1 MEAAETLGR
10 RERKKL
16 ATRAALSDAALDLF
30 LKKGYD
36 NVTVAEVADA
46 ADTAV
51 TTLFKHFPGGKETL
65 VFGGGGFED
74 RAAAI
79 AQAIRERAAGRRPL
93 DALQDFMAIRGAF
106 ETDPDRDM
114 KRRLRL
120 IAETPALSAY
130 ATRRWVECE
139 AALAEVLAEGVDGI
153 GAGDVVVR
161 AVARYALEV
170 PSLASQERDPRA
182 ALAAAFDRLRA
193 GWPEF

>member
-1 MEAAETLGR
+1 MTEPETVGR
-10 RERKKL
+10 RERKK
-16 ATRAALSDAALDLF
+16 AQTRAALSDAALGLF

-36 NVTVAEVADA
+36 NVTVAEVAEA

-65 VFGGGGFED
+65 VFGGAED

-79 AQAIRERAAGRRPL
+79 AQAIREREPGTRPL
-93 DALQDFMAIRGAF
+93 DALQAFIAVRGAF
-106 ETDPDRDM
+106 ETDPDRAM

-120 IAETPALSAY
+120 IAATPALAAY

-139 AALAEVLAEGVDGI
+139 GALAQVLAETNG
-153 GAGDVVVR
+153 GDPADVTVR

-170 PSLASQERDPRA
+170 PSLASLEPDPRA
-182 ALAAAFDRLRA
+182 ALDAAFDRLRA

>member
-1 MEAAETLGR
+1 MTETLGR
-10 RERKKL
+10 RERKK
-16 ATRAALSDAALDLF
+16 AQTRAALSDAALDLF
-30 LKKGYD
+30 LKRGYD
-36 NVTVAEVADA
+36 DVTVAEVAEA

-65 VFGGGGFED
+65 VFGGSGED

-79 AQAIRERAAGRRPL
+79 VEAIRTRGDGVRPL
-93 DALQDFMAIRGAF
+93 DALQAFMAERGAF
-106 ETDPDRDM
+106 ETDPDRNM

-130 ATRRWVECE
+130 AMRRWVECE
-139 AALAEVLAEGVDGI
+139 GALAEVLAEDVDGAD
-153 GAGDVVVR
+153 AGDVTVR

-170 PSLASQERDPRA
+170 PSLASMEPDPRA

>member
-1 MEAAETLGR
+1 MTETLGR
-10 RERKKL
+10 RERKK
-16 ATRAALSDAALDLF
+16 AQTRAALSDAALDLF
-30 LKKGYD
+30 LKRGYD
-36 NVTVAEVADA
+36 DVTVAEVAEA

-65 VFGGGGFED
+65 VFGGSGED

-79 AQAIRERAAGRRPL
+79 AEAIRTRGDGVRPL
-93 DALQDFMAIRGAF
+93 DALQAFMAERGAF
-106 ETDPDRDM
+106 ETDPDRNM

-130 ATRRWVECE
+130 AMRRWVECE
-139 AALAEVLAEGVDGI
+139 GALAEVLAEDVDGAD
-153 GAGDVVVR
+153 AGDVTVR

-170 PSLASQERDPRA
+170 PSLASLEADPRA

>member
-1 MEAAETLGR
+1 MTETLGR
-10 RERKKL
+10 RERKK
-16 ATRAALSDAALDLF
+16 AQTRAALSDAALDLF
-30 LKKGYD
+30 LKRGYD
-36 NVTVAEVADA
+36 DVTVAEVAEA

-65 VFGGGGFED
+65 VFGGSGED

-79 AQAIRERAAGRRPL
+79 VEAIRTRGDGVRPL
-93 DALQDFMAIRGAF
+93 DALQAFMAERGAF
-106 ETDPDRDM
+106 ETDPDRNM

-130 ATRRWVECE
+130 AMRRWVECE
-139 AALAEVLAEGVDGI
+139 GALAEVLAEDVDGAD
-153 GAGDVVVR
+153 AGDVTVR

-170 PSLASQERDPRA
+170 PSLASLEPDPRA

>member
-10 RERKKL
+10 RERKKR

-36 NVTVAEVADA
+36 NVTVAEVAEA

-65 VFGGGGFED
+65 VFGGAED

-79 AQAIRERAAGRRPL
+79 AAAIRERPEGTRPL
-93 DALQDFMAIRGAF
+93 DALQEFIAVRGAF
-106 ETDPDRDM
+106 ETDPDRNM

-120 IAETPALSAY
+120 IAATPVLSAY
-130 ATRRWVECE
+130 AMRRWVECE
-139 AALAEVLAEGVDGI
+139 GALAEVLAAEVDGVD
-153 GAGDVVVR
+153 AGDVTVR

-170 PSLASQERDPRA
+170 PSLASLEADPRA
-182 ALAAAFDRLRA
+182 ALTAAFDRLRA

>member
-1 MEAAETLGR
+1 MTEPLGR
-10 RERKKL
+10 RERKK
-16 ATRAALSDAALDLF
+16 AQTRASLSDAALDLF
-30 LKKGYD
+30 LKRGYD
-36 NVTVAEVADA
+36 DVTVAEVAEA

-65 VFGGGGFED
+65 VFGGSGED

-79 AQAIRERAAGRRPL
+79 AEAIRTRGDGVRPL
-93 DALQDFMAIRGAF
+93 DALQAFMAERGAF
-106 ETDPDRDM
+106 ETDPDRNM
-114 KRRLRL
+114 KRRLTL

-139 AALAEVLAEGVDGI
+139 GALAAVLAAEVDGVD
-153 GAGDVVVR
+153 AGDVTVR

-170 PSLASQERDPRA
+170 PSLASMEPDPRA